1 MKESQYSP
9 PRLTG
14 KKIPWLQQGPLCT
27 VTHSEALERPHFCT
41 VGRGSCWKETTSGDI
56 PASLKDFQ
64 AILHQLTFI
73 PVLWIHKPF
82 RTPEDCVCV
91 CVCVCAQSC
100 LTLCD
105 PMDCSLG
112 LSQVALVVKN
122 APANA
127 GDIRDVVRSLDQE
140 DPLEEGMAAHSSVL
154 AWRIPWTVE
163 PGGLQFTGSHSIGH
177 D

>member
-105 PMDCSLG
+105 PMDCIAHQAPLSMDFSRQEYQGWGSLVG
-112 LSQVALVVKN
+112 CRLWGRTESDTTEA
-122 APANA
+122 
-127 GDIRDVVRSLDQE
+127 
-140 DPLEEGMAAHSSVL
+140 
-154 AWRIPWTVE
+154 T
-163 PGGLQFTGSHSIGH
+163 
-177 D
+177 

>member
-1 MKESQYSP
+1 M
-9 PRLTG
+9 
-14 KKIPWLQQGPLCT
+14 
-27 VTHSEALERPHFCT
+27 
-41 VGRGSCWKETTSGDI
+41 
-56 PASLKDFQ
+56 
-64 AILHQLTFI
+64 
-73 PVLWIHKPF
+73 
-82 RTPEDCVCV
+82 
-91 CVCVCAQSC
+91 
-100 LTLCD
+100 
-105 PMDCSLG
+105 
-112 LSQVALVVKN
+112 VKN